1 MQEHRHV
8 APDNLR
14 RTLFTCGRYPPF
26 SAACQPKRA
35 VSQRGMIPPFSGH
48 SRETPNLA
56 ARLQSLAGAN
66 GVVVDAASRNLIR
79 SMFNCVDFG
88 LVTLKGSP

>member
-1 MQEHRHV
+1 
-8 APDNLR
+8 
-14 RTLFTCGRYPPF
+14 
-26 SAACQPKRA
+26 
-35 VSQRGMIPPFSGH
+35 MIPPFSGH

-66 GVVVDAASRNLIR
+66 GGVVDAASRNLIR